1 MVWLALWLEV
11 WPFKQWNQ
19 ILHPTLL
26 GWCNAWPK
34 CPKYGNR
41 RRRWRCL
48 ELISTPTS
56 CVFIVFE
63 VFLCEHPT
71 TKIITHPK
79 KKVRETNST
88 EKQIPLNI
96 SLALPDCRDQEICGD
111 FPLTTLWF
119 WGFERLLNLSS
130 FSRKIH
136 EHPWRPLSLP
146 QYRRVVNTVDGSVT
160 SWCGK

>member
-56 CVFIVFE
+56 CVFIVFDFFF
-63 VFLCEHPT
+63 VWTSNDKNHHP
-71 TKIITHPK
+71 PQK
-79 KKVRETNST
+79 KRS
-88 EKQIPLNI
+88 EKHIPHNI
-96 SLALPDCRDQEICGD
+96 SLALRDCRDQEICGD